1 MAMREGELFVEKIE
15 VNLDGRQIFCLFCG
29 GAVIASLVFVLG
41 VTIGRRVEAREHP
54 DSIAAAVAADPL
66 AALDE
71 LAAESRAGSDLAF
84 ASTLRGERE
93 GDPLGP
99 VDLSL
104 DKAPAPAARPEAV
117 VRAQPISRPAA
128 DAEAES
134 RAAEEAEAKLARAE
148 AAKAEAAKAE
158 AAKAEAAKTEAAK
171 AEAVKAEAVKAEAV
185 KAEAAKAEAARA
197 QTAKAEAAAAAVEV
211 DAGAA
216 RFTLHLISYE
226 QRAEAEALM
235 GRLKKAGYQPYVVE
249 SVEEGK
255 GTWYRVRVGHYGTY
269 EDAVA
274 GKSDFEKK
282 QSIIAYVTRTKR

>member
-171 AEAVKAEAVKAEAV
+171 AEAVKAEA
-185 KAEAAKAEAARA
+185 AKAEAARA